1 MRVTFTARRLDAWRD
16 RWPCSTLV
24 TGTAYFDHRGDLEDL
39 SGKLAR
45 PNVWERIDGHEFDA
59 FVNDHQAPELA
70 AIRGVR

>member
-1 MRVTFTARRLDAWRD
+1 MKVTLTARRLDAWRD

-24 TGTAYFDHRGDLEDL
+24 TGTAYFDHRGNLEDL

-45 PNVWERIDGHEFDA
+45 VDVDGHEFDA